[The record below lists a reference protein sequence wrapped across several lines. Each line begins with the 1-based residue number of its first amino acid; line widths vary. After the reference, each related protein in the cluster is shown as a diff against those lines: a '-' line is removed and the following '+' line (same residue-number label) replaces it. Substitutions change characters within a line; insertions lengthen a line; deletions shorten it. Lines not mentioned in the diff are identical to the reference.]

1 MEEKELEIKTEEY
14 FNDDLKKEVAI
25 NLGIKV
31 EQVDTVLSML
41 KEGNTVPFIARYR
54 KEQTG
59 ALDENQIREIQTQY
73 EYGLALLKRKEQV
86 IRLIDEKGM
95 LTEELKEKIEKS
107 QKLVEVE
114 DLYRPYKEKKKTK
127 ATEAIAL
134 GLEPLAKEL
143 LAFPT
148 KGSLENIVNKY
159 VNEEKNITFDSA
171 IQGAKYIIAEMI
183 SDNANYRKSI
193 RTECYRTGLIVTKKK
208 KKAEDPIF
216 QMYYDYT
223 LEVKKLKSHNILAIN
238 RGEDKDVLNVS
249 IAIDNDKT
257 INYLNSKVIK
267 NEESFATPIV
277 KDAIVDSFNR
287 LIFPSI
293 EREVRS
299 ELTESA
305 EDKAIEVFSVNLRN
319 LLLQPPMKGKMVLG
333 VDPAFRTG
341 LIVTKKKKKAD
352 DPTFQMYYDYTLEVK
367 KLKSHNILA
376 INRGEDKDVLSVSI
390 TIDNDRT
397 INYLNSKVIKN
408 EESFATP
415 IVKDAIVDSFNRL
428 IFPSIER
435 EVRSELT
442 ESAEDKAIEVFSVNL
457 RNLLLQPPMKGKMVL
472 GVDPAFRTGCKIAVV
487 DKVGK
492 VLDKTVIYQNQK
504 FEGEHVPEARILE
517 AKKKVTDFIIKYDIE
532 LIAIGNG
539 TASRETE
546 MFIQD
551 VLKNLSSRRVFYA
564 IVNEAGASVYS
575 ASALAQ
581 EEFPTYSVEERSAVS
596 IARRLQDPL
605 SELVK
610 IDPKSIGVGQYQH
623 DVTQSKL
630 GDSLDFVVSTAV
642 NQVGVNINTASK
654 SLLGYVS
661 GINKGIAENIVKYRE
676 ENGEF
681 KNREQIKNV
690 PKLGPK
696 AFEQAVGFLRL
707 PESTEVLDST
717 SIHPESYKLAKALI
731 KELGIEK
738 LGSEDTK
745 KIVEKADINALIA
758 KYGKENEY
766 TIKDILD
773 AFIAPQRDPRDEL
786 DKPLL
791 RCEALRIEDLKIG
804 QELQGVVRNVVDFG
818 VFVDCGVHEDGLVH
832 ISKISK
838 NYIKHPSEV
847 LSVGDVVKV
856 WVLDVDLVR
865 HKVSLTMLHD

>member
-1 MEEKELEIKTEEY
+1 MEEKEIVIESAEY
-14 FNDDLKKEVAI
+14 FNDDLKKEVAA
-25 NLGIKV
+25 NLGIKL
-31 EQVDTVLSML
+31 EQVNTVLDML

-114 DLYRPYKEKKKTK
+114 DLYRPFKEKKKTK

-193 RTECYRTGLIVTKKK
+193 RTECYRTGKIITKKK
-208 KKAEDPIF
+208 KKAE
-216 QMYYDYT
+216 
-223 LEVKKLKSHNILAIN
+223 
-238 RGEDKDVLNVS
+238 
-249 IAIDNDKT
+249 
-257 INYLNSKVIK
+257 
-267 NEESFATPIV
+267 
-277 KDAIVDSFNR
+277 
-287 LIFPSI
+287 
-293 EREVRS
+293 
-299 ELTESA
+299 
-305 EDKAIEVFSVNLRN
+305 
-319 LLLQPPMKGKMVLG
+319 
-333 VDPAFRTG
+333 
-341 LIVTKKKKKAD
+341 
-352 DPTFQMYYDYTLEVK
+352 DPTFQMYYDYTLDVK

-390 TIDNDRT
+390 EIDNDRT

-415 IVKDAIVDSFNRL
+415 IIKDAIVDSFNRL

-492 VLDKTVIYQNQK
+492 VLDKSVIYQNQK
-504 FEGEHVPEARILE
+504 FEGEKVPEARILE
-517 AKKKVTDFIIKYDIE
+517 AKKKVTDFIIKYNIE

-546 MFIQD
+546 MFIQE
-551 VLKNLSSRRVFYA
+551 VLKNISSRRVFYA

-575 ASALAQ
+575 ASSLAQ

-707 PESTEVLDST
+707 PESTEVLDAT
-717 SIHPESYKLAKALI
+717 SIHPESYKLAKSLI
-731 KELGIEK
+731 KELGINK
-738 LGSEDTK
+738 LGSEETK
-745 KIVEKADINALIA
+745 QIVEKADVDALIA

-804 QELQGVVRNVVDFG
+804 QELVGVVRNVVDFG

-832 ISKISK
+832 VSKISK